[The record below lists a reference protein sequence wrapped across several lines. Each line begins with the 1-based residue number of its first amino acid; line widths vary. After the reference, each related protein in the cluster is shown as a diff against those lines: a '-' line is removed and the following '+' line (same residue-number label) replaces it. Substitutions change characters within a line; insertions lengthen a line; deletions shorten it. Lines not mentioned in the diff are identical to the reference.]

1 MDQPQS
7 LLEFALTKIRDN
19 IQSGKYPP
27 GSKLSSKDISE
38 ELGISRTPI
47 NAAINRLVAEGLA
60 EAIPRRGNI
69 VTQLSAKNINDI
81 ADVRTMIEI
90 HAAKAAVKNVEKHPE
105 IISEMESLLEE
116 FENIGDEDFSIA
128 TKLESRFHTLLVMLS
143 ENDQLIKLFQINWS
157 VGALYH
163 VHRYSKIPLSYQYK
177 SFNEGHRK
185 IVKLLKE
192 KDAEQLCSFVEEHL
206 AVCYDFRK

>member
-1 MDQPQS
+1 MEQPTS

-19 IQSGKYPP
+19 IQNGKYPP

-69 VTQLSAKNINDI
+69 VTQLSAKKVNDV

-90 HAAKAAVKNVEKHPE
+90 HAAKAAVKNIEKHPE
-105 IISEMESLLEE
+105 IISEMESLLKEL
-116 FENIGDEDFSIA
+116 ENIGDEDYIIA
-128 TKLESRFHTLLVMLS
+128 TKLEAKFHTLFVMLS

-163 VHRYSKIPLSYQYK
+163 VHRSKMPLSYQYK

-185 IVKLLKE
+185 IIKLLKE
-192 KDAEQLCSFVEEHL
+192 KNTEELCKLIEEHL